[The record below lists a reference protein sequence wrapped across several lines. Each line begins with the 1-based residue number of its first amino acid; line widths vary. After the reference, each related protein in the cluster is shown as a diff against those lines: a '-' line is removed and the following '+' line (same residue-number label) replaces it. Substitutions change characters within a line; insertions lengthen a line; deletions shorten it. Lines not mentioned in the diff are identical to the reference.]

1 MKRFLLTT
9 LLLALLGGGNVWAR
23 LVPDTDKYPIKELK
37 DGDRFFIKGVYKA
50 GTAGELLDTPRWLG
64 VQYPKFTDEDFLVS
78 RELAEYVGDPFVFE
92 AEIAEGQLIDDEYQ
106 GFYLKNVMTGKW
118 LKMESDNN
126 PSLVVLADTKEDASV
141 WAFAHVL
148 DRLPTLTVI
157 DEDES
162 VLHMMTLASDG
173 ETVRFYNHNYNY
185 NSNYHAYEP
194 RTAHFTDGTT
204 WMTLIPAKEETD
216 EKAAALSELMELY
229 QIADHIYPVAVGDG
243 PGFFGTDF
251 SNGFNTAFEEANA
264 DYIISTYGYSA
275 EKFSEAAESLKP
287 YLVTLFKGAP
297 GPKDGGY
304 YYIVNAF
311 TGWVQP
317 EKQRAAYA
325 EGTLGYWGVLDHENA
340 AYIWQ
345 FISLGNGT
353 YAIKNMG
360 TGQYLNTANRSGSV
374 NLGDKEDVPVTC
386 KQLAPGQ
393 YNIYLAPGNTSLH
406 PMGHNSGA
414 SFSNTLCD
422 FPGGAD
428 TQSAWYLTEV
438 DESVMQPLLEEAA
451 RKQEALRAQKPLL
464 EHINDFGNKL
474 KPAFEYQ
481 IPATA
486 KDITPTSASDFYSN
500 GAMLG
505 GAPEEERHGYSWGND
520 GQGYGA
526 LIDNNIDTWF
536 HTFYG
541 GGTNGAAVQWTAYND
556 DGTPADWAVPT
567 TLHNLSMKLA
577 EPASK
582 VAFQV
587 APRHSTTFNSPT
599 KIDVDVSHDGKNW
612 TTISYGFDFFLPST
626 DAEVPFIMGTFDL
639 GGTYEYVRFGNYK
652 SDRSGARFFVFS
664 ELKVY
669 DGAELTPTCQA
680 ATMDQNVLKAFL
692 AAYSEAN
699 KYADKVSGD
708 DIDAI
713 RTADA
718 NLVSAYRDVMGV
730 YADPDALTAT
740 MKVAAPIIANFKIA
754 DDHIG
759 AYRSGTDITPLSNA
773 YDDAEALLTN
783 GYFTQEAINEADSTI
798 NAEMAKLKECIVMPE
813 EGKWYQFR
821 FASQD
826 EWDTYNFNDGPNL
839 IDRVAT
845 YAAGV
850 YKDADTVYVEQYV
863 DLSEVRNDS
872 KFFSVPYDELAIP
885 ELSYFRFIP
894 VENNRYLIQNKGTGF
909 YIPYVTGRGWGC
921 HASLIPAAF
930 EINPVGASFCT
941 FEMYNWFTGEKDP
954 SQGPFTL
961 HFCNPAQS
969 YEVVTWIEHTLGT
982 KSSLKC
988 VAVDEDDTEIGPFYT
1003 DTEEDHLYP
1012 VTFVN
1017 NVTAIDGGV
1026 LYGVAGQCTEDEQ
1039 QYVALEEK
1047 TELAAGEPGL
1057 ILAQGDIVAI
1067 YLGEENTK
1075 EAQTVNGLCGVLQ
1088 NDTLQASQNVAIYN
1102 YNEETELPHTWQIV
1116 EEQTVVGPNK
1126 AYLKLNGGIP
1136 AIAYD
1141 EIEMAMLVVG
1151 AATANPADV
1160 NGDGKTNTA
1169 DVVAVYSFIEKGA
1182 AESGFTREAADVNG
1196 DDSVNTADV
1205 VAIYTAII
1213 GDGGASSRR
1222 WMKHILSAE

>member
-1 MKRFLLTT
+1 MKRFLLVT

-50 GTAGELLDTPRWLG
+50 GTAAELLDTPRWLG
-64 VQYPKFTDEDFLVS
+64 VQYPKYTDEDFLVT
-78 RELAEYVGDPFVFE
+78 RELAEYVGDAYVFE
-92 AEIAEGQLIDDEYQ
+92 AEIAEGQLIDEEYQ
-106 GFYLKNVMTGKW
+106 GFYLKNVLTGKW
-118 LKMESDNN
+118 LKKESDNN
-126 PSLVVLADTKEDASV
+126 PSLIVLTDNKEEASV
-141 WAFAHVL
+141 WAFAHIL
-148 DRLPTLTVI
+148 DKLPSLTVI

-162 VLHMMTLASDG
+162 VLHMMTEDSDG
-173 ETVRFYNHNYNY
+173 TVRIYNNNYNY
-185 NSNYHAYEP
+185 NSNYQAYEA

-229 QIADHIYPVAVGDG
+229 QIADHFYPLTVGDG
-243 PGFFGTDF
+243 PGYYGTEF
-251 SNGFNTAFEEANA
+251 SNGFNTTFEESNA
-264 DYIISTYGYSA
+264 DYIIATYGYSA
-275 EKFSEAAESLKP
+275 EKLSEAAENLKP
-287 YLVTLFKGAP
+287 YLVSLFKGTP
-297 GPKDGGY
+297 GPQDGAY

-325 EGTLGYWGVLDHENA
+325 DGTLGYWGVLEPEAA

-353 YAIKNMG
+353 YAVKNLG
-360 TGQYLNTANRSGSV
+360 TDQYLNSANRSGSV
-374 NLGDKEDVPVTC
+374 NLGDQDNVPVTC
-386 KQLAPGQ
+386 KLLAPGQ

-414 SFSNTLCD
+414 SFANTLCD

-428 TQSAWYLTEV
+428 SQSAWYLKEV
-438 DESVMQPLLEEAA
+438 DESIMQQLLEEAA
-451 RKQEALRAQKPLL
+451 RQQEAIRAQKPLL

-486 KDITPTSASDFYSN
+486 KDITPTSAFDFYSN

-526 LIDNNIDTWF
+526 LIDNDIDTWF

-541 GGTNGAAVQWTAYND
+541 GGTNGSAVQWSAYND
-556 DGTPADWAVPT
+556 DGTPAEWATPS

-582 VAFQV
+582 VTFLV

-599 KIDVDVSHDGKNW
+599 KIDVDVSHDGKSW
-612 TTISYGFDFFLPST
+612 TTISYGFDFFNTST
-626 DAEVPFIMGTFDL
+626 DAENPFIMGTFDL

-652 SDRSGARFFVFS
+652 SDRSSARFFVFS

-669 DGAELTPTCQA
+669 DGAELVPTCQA
-680 ATMDQNVLKAFL
+680 ATMDQNVLKTFL

-699 KYADKVSGD
+699 KYADKITAD

-730 YADPDALTAT
+730 YADPDSLTAT
-740 MKVAAPIIANFKIA
+740 MKLAEPIIANFKIA

-759 AYRSGTDITPLSNA
+759 AYRTGTDIAPLQTA
-773 YDDAEALLTN
+773 YEDAQTLLDN
-783 GYFTQEAINEADSTI
+783 GYFTQEAIDEA
-798 NAEMAKLKECIVMPE
+798 NATLKSEMAKLKEGIVMPE

-845 YAAGV
+845 YAYGV
-850 YKDADTVYVEQYV
+850 VKDEEGNITGVEQYV
-863 DLSEVRNDS
+863 DPSEVREES

-930 EINPVGASFCT
+930 EINPVGAGFCT

-969 YEVVTWIEHTLGT
+969 YEVVTWIEHTLGN
-982 KSSLKC
+982 KSSLKA
-988 VAVDEDDTEIGPFYT
+988 VAVDEDDTEIGPFYC

-1017 NVTAIDGGV
+1017 NVTAVDGGV
-1026 LYGVAGQCTEDEQ
+1026 LYGIAGQCTEDEQ
-1039 QYVALEEK
+1039 HYVALEEK

-1067 YLGEENTK
+1067 YIGEEKT
-1075 EAQTVNGLCGVLQ
+1075 QTPLTVNGLCGVLQ
-1088 NDTLQASQNVAIYN
+1088 NDTIKASQNVAIYN

-1116 EEQTVVGPNK
+1116 EDQTVVKPCK

-1160 NGDGKTNTA
+1160 NGDTKVNTA
-1169 DVVAVYSFIEKGA
+1169 DVVAVYTFIEKGS
-1182 AESGFTREAADVNG
+1182 ESGFTREACDVNG
-1196 DDSVNTADV
+1196 DGNVNTADV

-1213 GDGGASSRR
+1213 GSSGSSSPR
-1222 WMKHILSAE
+1222 WKQRILND